1 MKNDNSM
8 KNKKGFTLVELI
20 VVIAIIGILAAVLI
34 PSITGY
40 IRKARFSSDQQ
51 DASNMTMIV
60 STYCA
65 ENNIKMNLLTPNE
78 VKTII
83 LTDGQYNLV
92 PRNSLWTF
100 VWNVSESKVEA
111 MYFDESIEA
120 AETIRYPEE
129 VLKSGYYLIGKGET
143 AIEIAVNA
151 IRNFSGTTAEFNE
164 IITDLRADDD
174 FSDYADL
181 FNTLFN
187 PSTTLFINENGSF
200 TTAEIEGGGVNKGYR
215 VVTKVLFGDSI
226 AYIPAF
232 GDKVVLPA
240 EISVPATI
248 EYISEGAFSGVGSS
262 TKLVFSGNP
271 IFEEG
276 FKYNST
282 MLDANGGVQP
292 RTTSIDHASKGI
304 ALMKIKIGDKDYESG
319 SFLTMSADSI
329 LLAIQDFKETNGI
342 GKLSNAEFRFG
353 YSDDVKFDDNG
364 LAYVCKFVVK
374 LYSNGKLVGYSC
386 LYYREIGVIEK

>member
-60 STYCA
+60 STYSA

-129 VLKSGYYLIGKGET
+129 VLKSGFYLIGKGKT
-143 AIEIAVNA
+143 AIEVAVDK
-151 IRNFSGTTAEFNE
+151 IRNFDGTTDFDK
-164 IITDLRADDD
+164 IIEDLNKDNG
-174 FSDYADL
+174 FKKYSST
-181 FNTLFN
+181 FEEMFH
-187 PSTTLFINENGSF
+187 PSNTLFINQKGVF
-200 TTAEIEGGGVNKGYR
+200 TTAVQNDNIIKIKR
-215 VVTKVLFGDSI
+215 VIFGDSI
-226 AYIPAF
+226 AYIPSF
-232 GDKVVLPA
+232 GEKYDLPE
-240 EISVPATI
+240 EIRIPATI
-248 EYISEGAFSGVGSS
+248 EYISEGAFSGVVSP
-262 TKLVFSGNP
+262 TKLLFSGNP
-271 IFEEG
+271 VFEDD
-276 FKYNST
+276 FKYNSV
-282 MLDANGGVQP
+282 MLSANGGVQP
-292 RTTSIDHASKGI
+292 RTTSIDLASKGI
-304 ALMKIKIGDKDYESG
+304 SLMNVTIGGVEKESG
-319 SFLTMSADSI
+319 SFVTMSEESI
-329 LLAIQDFKETNGI
+329 KLAIGSFKQQNDI
-342 GKLSNAEFRFG
+342 SKLSSAEFRFG
-353 YSDDVKFDDNG
+353 YSEDVKFDKDG

-386 LYYREIGVIEK
+386 IYYREIDVKTN